1 MAFHNLSGYDALLF
15 IREMGKTFDV
25 GKIGLIAENKEK
37 YISFNIDVVV
47 DSYTDDSGE
56 VKEKKIRLRFT
67 DSMRFMASIL
77 DSLTNN
83 LVKDGRELTG
93 FKDYSE
99 KQYELLIHK
108 GVYPYEYMSSYDNF
122 DERGFLPR
130 KLSIATLSDISDEDY
145 SHAQK
150 VWKGFG
156 MKNLGNTMIFI

>member
-47 DSYTDDSGE
+47 YSYTDDSGE

-108 GVYPYEYMSSYDNF
+108 GVYPYEYMSSYDKF
-122 DERGFLPR
+122 DETRLPP
-130 KLSIATLSDISDEDY
+130 KEAFY
-145 SHAQK
+145 S
-150 VWKGFG
+150 
-156 MKNLGNTMIFI
+156 NLE